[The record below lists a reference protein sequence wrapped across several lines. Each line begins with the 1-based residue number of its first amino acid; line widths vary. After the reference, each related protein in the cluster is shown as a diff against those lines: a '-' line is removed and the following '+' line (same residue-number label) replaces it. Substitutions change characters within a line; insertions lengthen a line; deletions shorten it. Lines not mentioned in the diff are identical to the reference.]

1 MPGTHSQIL
10 LHIVFA
16 TKRRERWLPPDIS
29 ERLYAF
35 IGGIVRDERGVLL
48 SIGGVED
55 HVHLLVRWRTDGA
68 VADLMR
74 NVKAR
79 SSRWVHETFPAL
91 AAFAWQDGYGVFS
104 VSKSR
109 EDDVKRYIAGQAE
122 HHATEEFK
130 MELLRLLRKHGVEFD
145 ERYVDERY
153 VFD

>member
-16 TKRRERWLPPDIS
+16 TKRRERWLTPDIS
-29 ERLYAF
+29 DRLYAF

-79 SSRWVHETFPAL
+79 SSRWMHDSFPAL
-91 AAFAWQDGYGVFS
+91 AGFAWQDGYGVFS
-104 VSKSR
+104 VSKSQ
-109 EDDVKRYIAGQAE
+109 EEGVKRYIAGQAA
-122 HHATEEFK
+122 HHAQVGFK
-130 MELLRLLRKHGVEFD
+130 EELLALLRRHGVEFD
-145 ERYVDERY
+145 ERYV
-153 VFD
+153 FD